1 MRCEVGRDAGEE
13 GEKGEGGGAGRVREV
28 AAAQPVGV
36 TREAEAVVTASVHRL
51 RQRDPSH
58 NDRRRIG
65 IDSTR
70 KIARGYRCATSY
82 ARIAA
87 SHSAASARIQS
98 RTSATSRR
106 GAGSCR
112 NSQ

>member
-1 MRCEVGRDAGEE
+1 MPVRRARTGED
-13 GEKGEGGGAGRVREV
+13 GGASRVGGV
-28 AAAQPVGV
+28 AAAQLAGV
-36 TREAEAVVTASVHRL
+36 TGGRCGVTASVHRL

-58 NDRRRIG
+58 NDRRRIGIG